1 MERSATHLVFA
12 AELHRSYSMTAAV
25 SLPEPILTASGR
37 LPRPLILVA
46 EDDADCAQAVEVILA
61 SAYDVSVLESGRDLL
76 AEIEQEKPDLLVLDY
91 QLPDMN
97 GLRVME
103 AAIRKQ
109 GRYTPAI
116 AMSAYSN
123 RRAAC
128 LKGGFRMFL
137 HKPFGALDLI
147 WAVELALRGPEKSIQ
162 S

>member
-1 MERSATHLVFA
+1 MS
-12 AELHRSYSMTAAV
+12 AAV

-37 LPRPLILVA
+37 FPRPLILVA
-46 EDDADCAQAVEVILA
+46 EDDADCAQAVEVILQ
-61 SAYDVSVLESGRDLL
+61 SAYDVSVVESGRDLL
-76 AEIEQEKPDLLVLDY
+76 SEIEQEKPDLLVLDY

-109 GRYTPAI
+109 GRYMPAI

-123 RRAAC
+123 RRTAC

-147 WAVELALRGPEKSIQ
+147 WAVELALRGPGRNIQ

>member
-1 MERSATHLVFA
+1 MARGATHRAVA
-12 AELHRSYSMTAAV
+12 TELHRSYSMTAAV
-25 SLPEPILTASGR
+25 SLPEPLQTARGR

-46 EDDADCAQAVEVILA
+46 EDDADCAQAVEVILS

-103 AAIRKQ
+103 AALRKQ
-109 GRYTPAI
+109 GRFTPAI

-123 RRAAC
+123 RRNAC

-147 WAVELALRGPEKSIQ
+147 WAVELALRGPGKNLHS
-162 S
+162 

>member
-1 MERSATHLVFA
+1 MSAA
-12 AELHRSYSMTAAV
+12 I
-25 SLPEPILTASGR
+25 SLPDPLLAARGR
-37 LPRPLILVA
+37 QPRPLILVA
-46 EDDADCAQAVEVILA
+46 EDDADCAQAVKVILS
-61 SAYDVSVLESGRDLL
+61 SAYDVAVVESGRDLL

-109 GRYTPAI
+109 GRYMPAI

-147 WAVELALRGPEKSIQ
+147 WAVELALRGPASAAR
-162 S
+162 SDA

>member
-1 MERSATHLVFA
+1 MA
-12 AELHRSYSMTAAV
+12 AAALL
-25 SLPEPILTASGR
+25 SEPPLLTAR
-37 LPRPLILVA
+37 LPRPRILVA
-46 EDDADCAQAVEVILA
+46 EDDADCAQAVQIILA
-61 SAYDVSVLESGRDLL
+61 SEAYDVSVVESGRDLL

-103 AAIRKQ
+103 AALRKQ
-109 GRYTPAI
+109 GRYVPAI

-123 RRAAC
+123 RRSAC

-147 WAVELALRGPEKSIQ
+147 WAVELALRGSGTSVPS
-162 S
+162 